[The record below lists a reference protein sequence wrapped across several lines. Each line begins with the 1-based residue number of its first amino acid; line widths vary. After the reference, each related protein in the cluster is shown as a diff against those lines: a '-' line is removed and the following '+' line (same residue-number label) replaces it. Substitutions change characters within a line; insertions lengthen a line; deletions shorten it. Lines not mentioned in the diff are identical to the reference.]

1 MLPRPTAARTA
12 PDTRPTIIVSMK
24 PIAMMPTWT
33 RTIGSASATV
43 ARSSLWWGGG
53 AVGEWVGAFM
63 AEQCMLIPSRQSVP
77 PLHHPTIPLLS
88 KPRPIRTAS
97 EHSIEVPRTA
107 RYYVLGDATGGD
119 LWIVVHGFGQLAGD
133 FIEYF

>member
-1 MLPRPTAARTA
+1 MLPRPTAASTV

-43 ARSSLWWGGG
+43 SRSSLWWGGG
-53 AVGEWVGAFM
+53 TVGWWIGASM
-63 AEQCMLIPSRQSVP
+63 GEQCMLHSIPPSHHATIP
-77 PLHHPTIPLLS
+77 PLT

-107 RYYVLGDATGGD
+107 RYFVLGEAAGGD
-119 LWIVVHGFGQLAGD
+119 LWIVLHGFGHLAG
-133 FIEYF
+133 